1 MYVNITEKIKS
12 TKIDLGCKHVT
23 AVLAHFLESP
33 CVLKTQASKW
43 CPKFM
48 LLCLWKRNKSI
59 WIWYHRFT
67 IRGQEE
73 KMSLVMFF
81 IYLHTPNPAN
91 PFLAAKPCLGWH
103 CWSPKL
109 LQVRSHSPSMC
120 PGTMQQNGVV
130 FWKVQL
136 YINLPKEDSR
146 ILESLFVIQKK
157 NVLWSKNNSTLRDV
171 FVFLKRTDSW
181 TESFEISKTSS
192 PYPHG
197 PG

>member
-1 MYVNITEKIKS
+1 MVPEI
-12 TKIDLGCKHVT
+12 HV
-23 AVLAHFLESP
+23 A
-33 CVLKTQASKW
+33 
-43 CPKFM
+43 
-48 LLCLWKRNKSI
+48 CLWKRNKSI

-67 IRGQEE
+67 IRGHEE
-73 KMSLVMFF
+73 KWVLSFSSFF
-81 IYLHTPNPAN
+81 FTHQTLLT
-91 PFLAAKPCLGWH
+91 LSKPCLGWH

-120 PGTMQQNGVV
+120 PGTVV

-146 ILESLFVIQKK
+146 IIESLLSSNKK
-157 NVLWSKNNSTLRDV
+157 RLWSKNNSTLRDV

-181 TESFEISKTSS
+181 TESFEISQTSS